1 MQISWISRQGTQRS
15 TNNDAAAIAHQG
27 GNTIALLV
35 DAAEKGQN
43 GQALA
48 KHWATTIVAKS
59 LQLPHPL
66 IPEQVI
72 ALMHEEQGQ
81 LRHNYL
87 HEIASYCFMHYDVQS
102 TKLWVLTCGDCLT
115 GTALQTYPDEWIYQP
130 HTLNYQPSLAAQSE
144 LRATP
149 DQRHL
154 LTQCLNARRF
164 HMPQLHATTLPAGAS
179 IQMCTDGYW
188 LEHLEQG
195 GDISK
200 LDDDASVLKLE
211 TGMESINAHTDSD
224 NLFILQSEPTGQTKD
239 TP

>member
-1 MQISWISRQGTQRS
+1 MRISWISRQGTQRS
-15 TNNDAAAIAHQG
+15 TNNDAAAIAHHG
-27 GNTIALLV
+27 ENTIALLV

-43 GQALA
+43 GQRLA
-48 KHWATTIVAKS
+48 KHWAKVILTKS
-59 LQLPHPL
+59 SQLPHPFS
-66 IPEQVI
+66 PEQVI

-87 HEIASYCFMHYDVQS
+87 HEIASYCFMHYDVNS
-102 TKLWVLTCGDCLT
+102 TELWVLTCGDCLT
-115 GTALQTYPDEWIYQP
+115 GTALQSSPVEWIYQP

-144 LRATP
+144 LLATP

-164 HMPQLHATTLPAGAS
+164 HTPHLHTATLHAGGS

-195 GDISK
+195 GDINK
-200 LDDDASVLKLE
+200 LDDDASFLKLE
-211 TGMESINAHTDSD
+211 MGVESISTQTDSD
-224 NLFILQSEPTGQTKD
+224 NLFILQS
-239 TP
+239 